1 MYIKH
6 LLFAAI
12 TGFLLVL
19 SFPNFNYKALV
30 WVGLL
35 PLLIAIH
42 EVSPKFGRRA
52 FFLGLISGI
61 IFFGGLTYWML
72 QLSRWVGIFALIAWI
87 SLALFEALFIACFSF
102 GVQTLKHSSPWARLF
117 TIPALWV
124 ALEYLRSMGVWGFS
138 WGVLGYS
145 QQTNPLLIQMA
156 RITGVYGISYV
167 ILMINVLLL
176 EIYFY
181 LIGNKSTIQRALLKR
196 VCVVATI
203 LIFVLMWGFYSLKS
217 GISKD
222 RSLKVSAVQASIP
235 QEEKWSFEGKED
247 IETIHTNLTLE
258 AGRGN
263 PDLIIWP
270 ETAVPGYLLE
280 EGYFFG
286 EIKDIARRLKCYLLI
301 GSLHLEDAKQY
312 NSAFLISPLGEVV
325 GRYDK
330 LHLVPFGEYI
340 PLRPIFS
347 RIKTIAGLGKD
358 VDPGREFTVFTIDKG
373 KFSVV
378 ICFESANPM
387 LCRRMVTRGAQLL
400 ITITN
405 DAWFGRTAAAEQ
417 HVQITA
423 LRAVENGIY
432 AIQAANTGVSAIID
446 PHGCIFKRTALFDR
460 RILACKGYFTEGS
473 TFYLRY
479 GDLFAL
485 LCLLVGS
492 GAFLK
497 KCC

>member
-1 MYIKH
+1 MSIKQ

-42 EVSPKFGRRA
+42 EVSLRFSGPYLPTGRRA
-52 FFLGLISGI
+52 FFLGLISGT

-87 SLALFEALFIACFSF
+87 SLTLFEALFIACFSF
-102 GVQTLKHSSPWARLF
+102 GAQTLKHSSPWTRLF

-124 ALEYLRSMGVWGFS
+124 ALEYLRSIGVWGFS
-138 WGVLGYS
+138 WGILGYS

-156 RITGVYGISYV
+156 RTTGVYGVSYV
-167 ILMINVLLL
+167 ILMVNVLLL
-176 EIYFY
+176 EVYFY
-181 LIGNKSTIQRALLKR
+181 LIGNKPVIERSALLKR
-196 VCVVATI
+196 ICVVAAI
-203 LIFVLMWGFYSLKS
+203 LILVITGGFYSLKS
-217 GISKD
+217 GISKGK
-222 RSLKVSAVQASIP
+222 RFKVSAVQASIP

-247 IETIHTNLTLE
+247 IESIYIDLTRE

-280 EGYFFG
+280 EGYFFS
-286 EIKDIARRLKCYLLI
+286 EIKDIARRLKCHLLI

-325 GRYDK
+325 ERYDK

-358 VDPGREFTVFTIDKG
+358 VDPGREFTVFTTDKG
-373 KFSVV
+373 
-378 ICFESANPM
+378 
-387 LCRRMVTRGAQLL
+387 
-400 ITITN
+400 
-405 DAWFGRTAAAEQ
+405 
-417 HVQITA
+417 
-423 LRAVENGIY
+423 
-432 AIQAANTGVSAIID
+432 
-446 PHGCIFKRTALFDR
+446 
-460 RILACKGYFTEGS
+460 
-473 TFYLRY
+473 
-479 GDLFAL
+479 
-485 LCLLVGS
+485 
-492 GAFLK
+492 
-497 KCC
+497 